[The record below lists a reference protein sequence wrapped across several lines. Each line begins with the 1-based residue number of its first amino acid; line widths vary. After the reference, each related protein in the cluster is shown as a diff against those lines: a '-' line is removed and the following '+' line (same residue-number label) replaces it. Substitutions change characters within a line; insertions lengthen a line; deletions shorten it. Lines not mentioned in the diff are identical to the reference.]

1 MIWNFDPEI
10 AMTPTTEAG
19 KAHAEA
25 WTDAVDTDA
34 VDNEWGLEPA
44 DRESMLGVVAAIET
58 EAAADERERIAKWLI
73 DGNNLIR
80 KDQVTYRSRGITV
93 GEMLDFLD
101 SVNPEETDHD

>member
-1 MIWNFDPEI
+1 
-10 AMTPTTEAG
+10 MTPTTEAG

-25 WTDAVDTDA
+25 WIDAVEI
-34 VDNEWGLEPA
+34 EWGLGEG
-44 DRESMLGVVAAIET
+44 DRESMLGEVATIEV
-58 EAAADERERIAKWLI
+58 EAVADERARIAKWLI

-101 SVNPEETDHD
+101 IVNPEETDHD